1 MAVGLPVVAANPVQ
15 RLASPGPAGWPLVR
29 TVPLASPPHRGAEWR
44 SPPPAAVGPRLVD
57 ASLPVQRALAEPPA
71 PGRAGGGWPGRGD
84 GTTTAPPPGPGS
96 APSQSLPET
105 PAGSAGAASGLA
117 VDDLVDRVLRKL
129 TRQLAVEGERRGW
142 RRWP

>member
-71 PGRAGGGWPGRGD
+71 PGRAPGRGD

-105 PAGSAGAASGLA
+105 PAGSAGAGSGLA